1 LNQRIIFRTEY
12 PRIIPLDH
20 ISLSKINT
28 QGTWHTNHALES
40 KLVRPPKSIALRHK
54 AVQGNIFHK
63 LFMQSDE
70 FRKKTESLMQQN
82 Q

>member
-1 LNQRIIFRTEY
+1 LYQRIVVRTEY

-28 QGTWHTNHALES
+28 QGTWHTNDALES
-40 KLVRPPKSIALRHK
+40 KLIRPPKSIALRHK
-54 AVQGNIFHK
+54 PVQRNIF
-63 LFMQSDE
+63 LMQSDD